1 MTLSCLCLID
11 WKSRKAYLLQF
22 QPLPGSTKLNVMGH
36 SLCDKGFKLLFGVS
50 NDMVASLKN
59 KEGKRAAC
67 TGKLMSLQWIK
78 VP

>member
-1 MTLSCLCLID
+1 
-11 WKSRKAYLLQF
+11 
-22 QPLPGSTKLNVMGH
+22 MGH

-59 KEGKRAAC
+59 KEGKRAAH
-67 TGKLMSLQWIK
+67 TGKLISLQWIK